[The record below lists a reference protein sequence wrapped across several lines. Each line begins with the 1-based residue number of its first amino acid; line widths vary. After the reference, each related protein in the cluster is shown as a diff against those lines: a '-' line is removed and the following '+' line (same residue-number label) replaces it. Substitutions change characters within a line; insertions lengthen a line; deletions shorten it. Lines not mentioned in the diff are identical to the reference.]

1 MSEIITI
8 DRGEIRPQDI
18 TEELYTRWIAYI
30 DASDKT
36 IQTYTRDLRRMF
48 RYFAEN
54 GIRQPQREDIISYRE
69 SLKAEGLKPTTVQNY
84 ITAARLFFQWTE
96 QERIYPNVA
105 EHIKGAKLSR
115 EHKKDY
121 LTSKQVKNVLSGI
134 DRSTPTGL
142 RDYAILALTITG
154 GLRTIEVSRADIGDL
169 RTLGDDTV
177 LYIQGKGR
185 EEKAEYVRVSP
196 PVEKAIRDYL
206 RTRKDTDAS
215 APLFSSTSNNSRGG
229 RLSTRTISGICKG
242 SMVEAGYNSERL
254 TAHSLRHTAV
264 TLSLLADK
272 KLEEVQQFARHK
284 NIATTLIYA
293 HALDKAKNSCT
304 DAISG
309 AIFG

>member
-18 TEELYTRWIAYI
+18 TEELYTRWTAYI

-48 RYFAEN
+48 RYFGEH

>member
-18 TEELYTRWIAYI
+18 TEELYTRWTAYI

-48 RYFAEN
+48 RYFAEH

-105 EHIKGAKLSR
+105 ERVKGAKLSR

-134 DRSTPTGL
+134 DRSSPTGL

>member
-1 MSEIITI
+1 M
-8 DRGEIRPQDI
+8 
-18 TEELYTRWIAYI
+18 
-30 DASDKT
+30 
-36 IQTYTRDLRRMF
+36 
-48 RYFAEN
+48 
-54 GIRQPQREDIISYRE
+54 
-69 SLKAEGLKPTTVQNY
+69 
-84 ITAARLFFQWTE
+84 
-96 QERIYPNVA
+96 
-105 EHIKGAKLSR
+105 
-115 EHKKDY
+115 KK
-121 LTSKQVKNVLSGI
+121 VLSGI
-134 DRSTPTGL
+134 DRSSPTGL

-154 GLRTIEVSRADIGDL
+154 GLRAIEVSRADIGDL

-196 PVEKAIRDYL
+196 PVEEAIRDYL
-206 RTRKDTDAS
+206 KTRKDTDAS

>member
-18 TEELYTRWIAYI
+18 TEELYTRWTAYI

-69 SLKAEGLKPTTVQNY
+69 SLKAEGLKPTTIQNY

-105 EHIKGAKLSR
+105 ERVKGAKLSR

-206 RTRKDTDAS
+206 KTRKDTDAS

-229 RLSTRTISGICKG
+229 RLSTRTISGICKE
-242 SMVEAGYNSERL
+242 SMVEAGYNSDRL